1 MLYEILQRLL
11 PPAAFNQNIDQN
23 ITESQEELANGDTEN
38 NVEYE
43 SESESESELESE
55 SESEYE
61 DESEPESE
69 SESESEYED
78 EDELGG
84 DCQTGLSHPMDA
96 LDHNIDDSNDDDE
109 SGAESVL

>member
-1 MLYEILQRLL
+1 MLYELLQRLL
-11 PPAAFNQNIDQN
+11 PPAAFNQNTDQN
-23 ITESQEELANGDTEN
+23 LTESQEELANGDTEN
-38 NVEYE
+38 NVEY
-43 SESESESELESE
+43 ESESELESE